1 MHFSI
6 RLRLFR
12 LSVLATAFAMLASV
26 AYSAAPA
33 LSLVDA
39 QRIASGDAPQIDAQ
53 AAALRAAQQASLG
66 AGELA
71 DPKLILGID
80 NIPTDGADK
89 YNLTRDFMTM
99 RKIGLMQEFA
109 RDEKR
114 KLRSDRAGA
123 EVQKETAILALN
135 KLNLRRDV
143 ALAWI
148 ERYFAERQL
157 DLVKELA
164 RDGELQVTTTQA
176 TFAGG
181 QGRATEPFAARL
193 ALAQLADRTTE
204 AERNIARAKANLSR
218 WIGQAARQPLAAPPA
233 FDALSYSHRDL
244 TNNLEA
250 HPQLAM
256 FAPLQAMA
264 ASDMALADAAK
275 RPDWSLEVAFAQRGP
290 SYSNMLSIGVRID
303 LPIFQSRRQ
312 DPTIAAKLALVEKVR
327 AQTEDARR
335 VHAAEIETMF
345 ADWDAA
351 KARLQR
357 YRAELL
363 PLAHERTAVAL
374 ASYRGG
380 KGELAPVLEARK
392 GEIETR
398 MNHLGAQADLARAW
412 AQLNYL
418 LSDAKDPS

>member
-1 MHFSI
+1 MYFST
-6 RLRLFR
+6 RSRLFR
-12 LSVLATAFAMLASV
+12 LSVLAFALATLV
-26 AYSAAPA
+26 RPAAAA
-33 LSLVDA
+33 LSLVEA

-53 AAALRAAQQASLG
+53 AATLRAAQQASVG

-99 RKIGLMQEFA
+99 RKIGLMQEFM

-164 RDGELQVTTTQA
+164 REGELQVTASHA

-181 QGRATEPFAARL
+181 KGQATDPFAARL
-193 ALAQLADRTTE
+193 AVAQLADRTTE
-204 AERNIARAKANLSR
+204 AERNIARANANLAR
-218 WIGQAARQPLAAPPA
+218 WIGQAARQPLKSPPA
-233 FDALSYSHRDL
+233 FDELSHSHRDL
-244 TNNLEA
+244 TSNLEA
-250 HPQLAM
+250 HPHLAM

-264 ASDMALADAAK
+264 SSEMALADAAK

-312 DPTIAAKLALVEKVR
+312 DPAIASKLALVEQVR
-327 AQTEDARR
+327 AQAEDARR
-335 VHAAEIETMF
+335 IHAAEIETMF

-363 PLAHERTAVAL
+363 PLAQERTAVAL

-380 KGELAPVLEARK
+380 KGDLAPVLEARK

-398 MNHLGAQADLARAW
+398 MNHLTAQADLARAW
-412 AQLNYL
+412 AQLNFL
-418 LSDAKDPS
+418 LSDAKD

>member
-1 MHFSI
+1 MHFST
-6 RLRLFR
+6 RSRLFR
-12 LSVLATAFAMLASV
+12 LCVLASAFAMLASV
-26 AYSAAPA
+26 ACSAAPA

-109 RDEKR
+109 REEKR

-148 ERYFAERQL
+148 ERYFAERRL
-157 DLVKELA
+157 DLVTELA
-164 RDGELQVTTTQA
+164 REGELQVTTAQA

-181 QGRATEPFAARL
+181 KGQAADPFAARL
-193 ALAQLADRTTE
+193 AVAQLADRAIE
-204 AERNIARAKANLSR
+204 AARNIARATANLAR
-218 WIGQAARQPLAAPPA
+218 WIGLAARQPLDSPPA
-233 FDALSYSHRDL
+233 FDVLAHSHRDL
-244 TNNLEA
+244 TSNHA
-250 HPQLAM
+250 GHPQLAM

-290 SYSNMLSIGVRID
+290 AYSNMLSIGVRID

-312 DPTIAAKLALVEKVR
+312 DPAIASKLALVEQVR
-327 AQTEDARR
+327 AQAEDARR
-335 VHAAEIETMF
+335 AHAAEIETMF

-357 YRAELL
+357 YSTELL
-363 PLAHERTAVAL
+363 PLARERTAVTL

>member
-1 MHFSI
+1 MHFFTRSS
-6 RLRLFR
+6 LYR
-12 LSVLATAFAMLASV
+12 LSALASAFAMLASV
-26 AYSAAPA
+26 ACSAAPV

-39 QRIASGDAPQIDAQ
+39 QRIANGDAPQIDAQ
-53 AAALRAAQQASLG
+53 AAALRAAQQASVS

-80 NIPTDGADK
+80 NLPIDGSDK
-89 YNLTRDFMTM
+89 FSLTRDFMTM
-99 RKIGLMQEFA
+99 RKIGVMQEFA

-123 EVQKETAILALN
+123 EVQKETAILALT

-164 RDGELQVTTTQA
+164 REGELQVTASQA

-181 QGRATEPFAARL
+181 KGQATDPFAARL
-193 ALAQLADRTTE
+193 AVAQLADRAIE
-204 AERNIARAKANLSR
+204 AERNIARANANLAR
-218 WIGQAARQPLAAPPA
+218 WIGQAARQPLDSPPA
-233 FDALSYSHRDL
+233 FDELAHSHREL
-244 TNNLEA
+244 TSNHA
-250 HPQLAM
+250 GHPQLAM

-312 DPTIAAKLALVEKVR
+312 DPTIASKLALVEQVR
-327 AQTEDARR
+327 AQAEVARR

-351 KARLQR
+351 KSRLQR

-363 PLAHERTAVAL
+363 PLAQERTAVAL

-380 KGELAPVLEARK
+380 KGDLAPVLEARK

-398 MNHLGAQADLARAW
+398 MNHLTAQADLARAW

>member
-1 MHFSI
+1 MHFFTRSS
-6 RLRLFR
+6 LYR
-12 LSVLATAFAMLASV
+12 LSALASAFAMLASI
-26 AYSAAPA
+26 ACSAAPV

-53 AAALRAAQQASLG
+53 AAALRAAQQASVG

-80 NIPTDGADK
+80 NLPIDGSDK
-89 YNLTRDFMTM
+89 FNLTRDFMTM

-123 EVQKETAILALN
+123 EVQKETAILALT

-143 ALAWI
+143 ALSWI

-164 RDGELQVTTTQA
+164 REGELQVTASQA

-181 QGRATEPFAARL
+181 KGLATDPFAARL
-193 ALAQLADRTTE
+193 AVAQLADRATE
-204 AERNIARAKANLSR
+204 AERNIARANANLTR
-218 WIGQAARQPLAAPPA
+218 WIGQAARQPLDSPPA
-233 FDALSYSHRDL
+233 FDVLAQSHRDL
-244 TNNLEA
+244 ASNLDA

-264 ASDMALADAAK
+264 ASEMALADAAK

-290 SYSNMLSIGVRID
+290 AYSNMLSIGVRID

-312 DPTIAAKLALVEKVR
+312 DPAIASKLALLEQVR
-327 AQTEDARR
+327 AQAADARR
-335 VHAAEIETMF
+335 LHVAEIETMF

-357 YRAELL
+357 YNAELL
-363 PLAHERTAVAL
+363 PLAQERTAVAL

-380 KGELAPVLEARK
+380 KGDLAPVLEARK

-398 MNHLGAQADLARAW
+398 MNHLTAQAELARAW